1 MVQRG
6 LRSEKSVSLIL
17 FISKSGGRAKLKD
30 AASFLNL
37 PRDSTKGYVRALL
50 RLGYL
55 ERDGGFLIL
64 SEKGRA
70 FASLLSERSPV
81 EPKIPEGV
89 RSKRVKA
96 LFEALAYCGGV
107 ARASELAAL
116 CKESRVRS
124 ELYHYVKKGVLS
136 FSFGFFVLRAAAI
149 TTTTIPVPENG
160 RKVVVLKKNNEGSIN
175 RNNNHDNHNNNKK
188 EKEEKEEKQKAPP
201 NSGSSSNNSS
211 DGVLRERL
219 SELRSPSAVRLFLFL
234 AERAVRLSNYVFYG
248 SAGEVADASG
258 VSLEELNEALRELR
272 NARLA
277 YVIPQAG
284 KLALYRDVGDAL
296 IKDHSL
302 ILDAR
307 SLLQRVS

>member
-70 FASLLSERSPV
+70 FASLLSEKRSPV

-175 RNNNHDNHNNNKK
+175 RNNNHDINHNNNKK
-188 EKEEKEEKQKAPP
+188 EKKKKKNKKHLQTVVVVVIIAATASCAKGFQSSGRLPP
-201 NSGSSSNNSS
+201 CASFS
-211 DGVLRERL
+211 
-219 SELRSPSAVRLFLFL
+219 FLPKGL
-234 AERAVRLSNYVFYG
+234 
-248 SAGEVADASG
+248 
-258 VSLEELNEALRELR
+258 
-272 NARLA
+272 
-277 YVIPQAG
+277 
-284 KLALYRDVGDAL
+284 
-296 IKDHSL
+296 
-302 ILDAR
+302 
-307 SLLQRVS
+307 